1 MKKSLTL
8 RLDELALDRLKA
20 AAAST
25 GTNVT
30 EVIETLANLN
40 DDFLSTIDAAAGT
53 IDEEAATVHLTRHLR
68 QARDRMALQRTA
80 QG

>member
-40 DDFLSTIDAAAGT
+40 DDFLSTIDAAGT